1 MRTLGF
7 IGTGNMGGALARA
20 ASRQEDNRLLLF
32 NRHPE
37 KAEALRAQIG
47 GTVTDQKGAVDGADY
62 LFLGVKPIMLPTLA
76 ETLRPQLKDRQSR
89 VILVSMIAGI
99 EIAKLQEILGGSYP
113 VIRIMPNT
121 PVSVGE
127 GMILY
132 CCSAEVTPD
141 EEKGFLSA
149 MTASGRF
156 LRLEERLIDA
166 GMGVSGCGPAFV
178 DLFVEALSDAAVACG
193 MPRADAIT
201 LAAQMTM
208 GSAKLILESGKHPA
222 ELKDAVCSPGGTTI
236 QGVRKLEEK
245 GFRSAVFEA
254 VLATCGKL

>member
-1 MRTLGF
+1 MKTLGF
-7 IGTGNMGGALARA
+7 IGTGNMGGALAKA
-20 ASRQEDNRLLLF
+20 ASRSEENRLLLY
-32 NRHPE
+32 NRHAD
-37 KAEALRAQIG
+37 KAEKLCAEIG
-47 GTVTDQKGAVDGADY
+47 GTVTDQASVVSGADY
-62 LFLGVKPIMLPTLA
+62 LFLGVKPIMLPALA
-76 ETLRPQLKDRQSR
+76 ETLGPQLAAREGHI
-89 VILVSMIAGI
+89 ILVSMIAGVN
-99 EIAKLQEILGGSYP
+99 IAKLQEALGGAYP

-132 CCSAEVTPD
+132 CCSTD
-141 EEKGFLSA
+141 ITTEEESGFLSA
-149 MTASGRF
+149 MSASGRF
-156 LRLEERLIDA
+156 LKLEERLIDA

-201 LAAQMTM
+201 LAAQMTL